1 MAVEGVLHWLAS
13 LVALT
18 GAAPAFS
25 YLDPM
30 VQVIFSLSLV
40 FGLVRDRRQLTL
52 LSALPAT
59 LLSLLVAA
67 FYLLQMNPTTI
78 VEPLVNLLVAL
89 LAVRLVTEKS
99 GRNLLQIFVLSTFV
113 LASSSLLTLSAGYLL
128 ALMLLI
134 ALVAIGLLLTS
145 FYATDAALRLDR
157 QQWFSLARTGAIL
170 PLGSLLLMI
179 FFFVILPRT
188 QYPLWHFLNPGT
200 RPTSGFSEEVS
211 PGTLANLNASG
222 APAFRAEM
230 SAIAPQDLYWRGLVL
245 NQTDGQSWSR
255 AKNFP
260 PDQTVKNESR
270 PLKQIL
276 MSEPRSNRYLPGLDL
291 PAEPADISSQRSS
304 DAVNEAHR
312 RLDRRVRYTLY
323 SYPRGSLQIRDPS
336 QSDFYLRL
344 PDSLSPRLR
353 GVSESIAAEPDRQA
367 KIAAVEQFF
376 LAQKLA
382 YATSNLPQNNTP
394 VETFLFD
401 SKRGYCEYF
410 ASSFALLLR
419 MSGVPAR
426 LVGGYLGGRYNALG
440 GYYLIDE
447 DMAHVWVEA
456 LNDENHWR
464 RIDPSRLAINAGE
477 AVAGLSRRP
486 FNWSQSAAD
495 YLETAWSRLVITYDL
510 QKQLSLALSL
520 SRNFRQFRPSLPQWV
535 RWWVFLPLLAG
546 GVFLWGR
553 RKYRLAHHHQ
563 SVLDAYLKQVKKAAE
578 LDHLPESLGLY
589 ELAERSHEPLCHDFS
604 RIYGAAIYAGKNLS
618 PEEQL
623 QLRVT
628 INQLKTKRFFL
639 KPDFAHLTDSRRGEL
654 PLVRHRQPAYTAK
667 HLD

>member
-1 MAVEGVLHWLAS
+1 MAVERLLHLLAT

-18 GAAPAFS
+18 GVSPAFL
-25 YLDPM
+25 YLDPA
-30 VQVIFSLSLV
+30 VQVVFSLTLV
-40 FGLVRDRRQLTL
+40 GGLAADHRRL
-52 LSALPAT
+52 AVLPGVLAT
-59 LLSLLVAA
+59 LLSLLFAA
-67 FYLLQMNPTTI
+67 FYLLQMNLTSI
-78 VEPLVNLLVAL
+78 VEPLVNLLVIL
-89 LAVRLVTEKS
+89 LAVRLVTEKN

-113 LASSSLLTLSAGYLL
+113 LASSSLLTLSVGYLL
-128 ALMLLI
+128 ALILLI
-134 ALVAIGLLLTS
+134 ALIAFGLLLTS

-157 QQWFSLARTGAIL
+157 QQWLSLVRTGAIL

-200 RPTSGFSEEVS
+200 RPTSGFSEKVN

-230 SAIAPQDLYWRGLVL
+230 PTIAPQDLYWRGLVL

-255 AKNFP
+255 DKNFP
-260 PDQTVKNESR
+260 PDQAVKNKSR
-270 PLKQIL
+270 PLRQII
-276 MSEPRSNRYLPGLDL
+276 MSEPRSNSYLPGLDL

-312 RLDRRVRYTLY
+312 RLDRRVRYRLD
-323 SYPRGSLQIRDPS
+323 SYPGGSLEIREPS
-336 QSDFYLRL
+336 QSLFYLRV
-344 PDSLSPRLR
+344 PDLKSPRLQ
-353 GVSESIAAEPDRQA
+353 GVSDAIAAEPDRQT
-367 KIAAVEQFF
+367 KIAAVEAFF
-376 LAQKLA
+376 LAQKLS
-382 YATSNLPQNNTP
+382 YATSNLPQNTTP

-419 MSGVPAR
+419 MSGVPSR
-426 LVGGYLGGRYNALG
+426 LVGGYLGGRYNELG

-456 LNDENHWR
+456 LDDENRWR

-510 QKQLSLALSL
+510 QKQFRLASNLSHNL
-520 SRNFRQFRPSLPQWV
+520 RQFRFSLPQSSL
-535 RWWVFLPLLAG
+535 WWALLPLLAG
-546 GVFLWGR
+546 GLFLWVK
-553 RKYRLAHHHQ
+553 RKYRPANRNQ
-563 SVLDAYLKQVKKAAE
+563 SLLDAYLKQVRKSAG
-578 LDHLPESLGLY
+578 LQHLPACLGLY
-589 ELAERSHEPLCHDFS
+589 ALAQQSRDPLCHDFS
-604 RIYGAAIYAGKNLS
+604 RIYGAAIYGGKILS
-618 PEEQL
+618 RKEHEQL
-623 QLRVT
+623 RGI
-628 INQLKTKRFFL
+628 INQLKNRQL
-639 KPDFAHLTDSRRGEL
+639 ILPHDFANPVS
-654 PLVRHRQPAYTAK
+654 A
-667 HLD
+667 